1 MEIIISFAVKLIDIM
16 GRKRILEI
24 DEKGQ
29 KQLKSYEQH
38 HSSPMIRQRC
48 RIVLLKIEGYS
59 NVAIQK
65 ETGCSSATVTSSLDR
80 YDFGYKELG
89 IKCMVNVSGQ
99 GRKAALQASDT
110 DLVRQEVVKERQ
122 RISLAKAIIE
132 EQKGQ
137 KLSDYQ
143 LKSFLKSLVVNTNE
157 SVEV

>member
-1 MEIIISFAVKLIDIM
+1 M
-16 GRKRILEI
+16 GRKRRLEI
-24 DEKGQ
+24 DEKGE

-48 RIVLLKIEGYS
+48 RIVLLKLGGYS
-59 NVAIQK
+59 NVKIQR

-80 YDFGYKELG
+80 YDFGYKDLG
-89 IKCMVNVSGQ
+89 IKCMLNVRGQ
-99 GRKAALQASDT
+99 GRKSAFQASDT
-110 DLVRQEVVKERQ
+110 DLVRQEVAKERQ

-143 LKSFLKSLVVNTNE
+143 LKSFLKSLVENTSE
-157 SVEV
+157 SAAV